1 MYYFFLFRDLHLY
14 AGTGAVPRS
23 QNRSPLGTPGVR
35 ATRSVAARLN
45 SLLPATPEGRRL
57 IVPEPSVEE
66 EMEDVSLLDEEGGG
80 GDQGGSA
87 EW

>member
-1 MYYFFLFRDLHLY
+1 M
-14 AGTGAVPRS
+14 PRT

-45 SLLPATPEGRRL
+45 SLLPATPAGRRP
-57 IVPEPSVEE
+57 IVPDPSVEE